1 MPAKIVFNTREF
13 RTSHMKEP
21 RGYGRWGFFFFFESR
36 GEAWFTSGT
45 FAEAK
50 RAAKEEARR
59 RFSQGIVV
67 IEVAP

>member
-1 MPAKIVFNTREF
+1 MTSAANIVFSTREF
-13 RTSHMKEP
+13 RTSHMTEP
-21 RGYGRWGFFFFFESR
+21 RGYGYWGFFFEGR

-59 RFSQGIVV
+59 RFNEGTVV